1 MRVAKLCC
9 QVEAEPHIVLD
20 GRVTYF
26 DVVRCSSLH
35 DLLLQ
40 KRFNCRVEVCADILD
55 ENRDSLANASFKI
68 FEIVVIT
75 KFEYFNLFVL
85 S

>member
-1 MRVAKLCC
+1 
-9 QVEAEPHIVLD
+9 
-20 GRVTYF
+20 
-26 DVVRCSSLH
+26 
-35 DLLLQ
+35 LQ
-40 KRFNCRVEVCADILD
+40 KRFNCRVEICADILD